1 MFYFIFQFTSQSFRI
16 SRSENEP
23 ARLPSLTPPR
33 LWVCHLRNM
42 KYRCENTDNKLYWL
56 NKCYRELLR
65 VSSAVSG
72 VRTQYIFESRQSRKI
87 NQCSLL
93 TVWWTSHTTIKHTP
107 TWHSILKIKQDAEP
121 HFLPFHLRP
130 GLVNYSLML
139 SVKIKLEYIA
149 KVASFS

>member
-56 NKCYRELLR
+56 NKCYREIPR
-65 VSSAVSG
+65 VSSG
-72 VRTQYIFESRQSRKI
+72 VATQYLFESRKI

-93 TVWWTSHTTIKHTP
+93 AVWCPSHTTIKHTP

-121 HFLPFHLRP
+121 HLLPYHLGP

-149 KVASFS
+149 KVASVS